1 MKKSER
7 YVIINP
13 RAERRNEIFFDAR
26 IPAESIRVGAVLRLP
41 VNTIS
46 NSGRMDDQKVTAA
59 CEIIQIFQ
67 DKQLFLAA
75 YKLQTRPFWKPIN
88 SLLKKEA
95 STMKNNQR
103 IFQAKSEIREVIS

>member
-67 DKQLFLAA
+67 DKHLFLAT
-75 YKLQTRPFWKPIN
+75 YKLQNAT
-88 SLLKKEA
+88 
-95 STMKNNQR
+95 
-103 IFQAKSEIREVIS
+103 IRETYKFAFEEGSEDDEE

>member
-13 RAERRNEIFFDAR
+13 RAERRHEIFFDAR

-59 CEIIQIFQ
+59 CEIIQIFR
-67 DKQLFLAA
+67 DKQLFLAT
-75 YKLQTRPFWKPIN
+75 YKLQNATILETYKFAF
-88 SLLKKEA
+88 EEG
-95 STMKNNQR
+95 
-103 IFQAKSEIREVIS
+103 SEDDGE

>member
-26 IPAESIRVGAVLRLP
+26 IPAESICVGAVLRLP

-67 DKQLFLAA
+67 DKQLFLAT
-75 YKLQTRPFWKPIN
+75 YKLQNAT
-88 SLLKKEA
+88 
-95 STMKNNQR
+95 
-103 IFQAKSEIREVIS
+103 IRETYKFAFEEGSEYDEE

>member
-26 IPAESIRVGAVLRLP
+26 VPAERIRIGAVLKLP

-46 NSGRMDDQKVTAA
+46 NTGRMDDQKVTAA
-59 CEIIQIFQ
+59 CEIIQIFR

-75 YKLQTRPFWKPIN
+75 YKLQNAT
-88 SLLKKEA
+88 
-95 STMKNNQR
+95 
-103 IFQAKSEIREVIS
+103 IRETYKFAFEEGSEYDEE

>member
-26 IPAESIRVGAVLRLP
+26 IPAESIRVGAVIRLP

-46 NSGRMDDQKVTAA
+46 NSGRIDDQKITAA

-75 YKLQTRPFWKPIN
+75 YKLQNATILETYKFAF
-88 SLLKKEA
+88 EEG
-95 STMKNNQR
+95 
-103 IFQAKSEIREVIS
+103 SEYDEE